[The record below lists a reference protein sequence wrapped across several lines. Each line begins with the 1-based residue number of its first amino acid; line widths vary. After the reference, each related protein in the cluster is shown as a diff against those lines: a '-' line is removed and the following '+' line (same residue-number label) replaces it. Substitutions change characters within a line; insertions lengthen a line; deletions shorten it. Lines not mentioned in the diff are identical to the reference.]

1 VTPPPKP
8 LKNESLYVVTMVDY
22 ESLKNMFCFLK
33 VKNMPMKHWFDN
45 LGWDIVCNPPKKK
58 LIKESPFLVLFIN
71 EVTSF
76 DNKLGL
82 DFHPWVRS

>member
-1 VTPPPKP
+1 
-8 LKNESLYVVTMVDY
+8 
-22 ESLKNMFCFLK
+22 
-33 VKNMPMKHWFDN
+33 MPMKHWFDN